1 MSQPMDISICICT
14 FRRPLLLD
22 QLLHALRLQARGEL
36 RIEVIVVDNDPQASA
51 LPVLTR
57 WQSQLPVTLRH
68 YHQAI
73 PNIAETRNLA
83 VQQAQG
89 QWVLFIDDD
98 EAPDADWILKIVAAQ
113 ERYQADV
120 VFAPVLPR
128 YRADTPDWIRAGDF
142 FNRPRYLT
150 GTVIGISDARTGNVL
165 IRRQSL
171 LAIPGPFDAAF
182 GRSGAEDTMLF
193 RDMLANGARFVWC
206 DEATVSEEVPAE
218 RAKLS
223 WLLRRSYRLGQTY
236 MRSEL
241 VRLATLPRL
250 LRATQLGLRALLQL
264 VVAALLSL
272 LLLPVSRIKA
282 IRWLRTTLAQCGKL
296 SALLGHRYHE
306 YGH

>member
-1 MSQPMDISICICT
+1 MSQPIDISISICT
-14 FRRPLLLD
+14 FRRPQLLD
-22 QLLHALRLQARGEL
+22 QLLHALSLQARGEL
-36 RIEVIVVDNDPQASA
+36 RIEVIVVDNDPDASA

-113 ERYQADV
+113 ERFQADV

-128 YRADTPDWIRAGDF
+128 YRADTPGWIRAGDF
-142 FNRPRYLT
+142 FNRPRYPT
-150 GTVIGISDARTGNVL
+150 GTVIDISDARTGNVL

-171 LAIPGPFDAAF
+171 LVIPGPFDAAF

-218 RAKLS
+218 RANLS

-250 LRATQLGLRALLQL
+250 LRATQLGSRALLQL

-282 IRWLRTTLAQCGKL
+282 IRWLRTTLVQCGKL